1 MIDSS
6 FLSNLIGKSVRVVCK
21 DPVDCGTVP
30 VLTLREVSPLGI
42 VGEGGGDQH
51 FLPWTEVVEIS
62 PSQCSCANSADSGDL
77 VSAAFA
83 DSEP

>member
-1 MIDSS
+1 MSLGRFQNCNQPGMNNFRRHGVED
-6 FLSNLIGKSVRVVCK
+6 
-21 DPVDCGTVP
+21 
-30 VLTLREVSPLGI
+30 ELGI

-51 FLPWTEVVEIS
+51 FFPWSEVVEIS
-62 PSQCSCANSADSGDL
+62 ASAGLADGADL

>member
-1 MIDSS
+1 MIDSN
-6 FLSNLIGKSVRVVCK
+6 FLSNLIGKPVRVVCK
-21 DPVDCGTVP
+21 DPLACGTVP

-42 VGEGGGDQH
+42 VGEGGGQH
-51 FLPWTEVVEIS
+51 FFPWTEVVEIS
-62 PSQCSCANSADSGDL
+62 ASPGFVDDGDL

>member
-6 FLSNLIGKSVRVVCK
+6 FLSNLIGKPIRVVCK
-21 DPVDCGTVP
+21 DPLDCGTVP

-42 VGEGGGDQH
+42 VGEGCGDQH
-51 FLPWTEVVEIS
+51 FFPWTEVVEIS
-62 PSQCSCANSADSGDL
+62 ASPRHVEDGEL
-77 VSAAFA
+77 VSVAFA

>member
-1 MIDSS
+1 MKDSS
-6 FLSNLIGKSVRVVCK
+6 FLSNLIGKPIRVVCK

-42 VGEGGGDQH
+42 VGEGCGDQH
-51 FLPWTEVVEIS
+51 FFPWTEVVEIS
-62 PSQCSCANSADSGDL
+62 PSPGTFDYEEA

>member
-1 MIDSS
+1 MQDSS
-6 FLSNLIGKSVRVVCK
+6 FLSNLIGKPIRVVCK
-21 DPVDCGTVP
+21 DPVDYGTVP
-30 VLTLREVSPLGI
+30 LLTLREVSPLGI

-51 FLPWTEVVEIS
+51 FFPWTEVVEIS
-62 PSQCSCANSADSGDL
+62 AGPGFAEEGEL

>member
-1 MIDSS
+1 MNDSS
-6 FLSNLIGKSVRVVCK
+6 FLSNLIGKPIRVVCK

-51 FLPWTEVVEIS
+51 FFPWTEVVEIS
-62 PSQCSCANSADSGDL
+62 ASPGFTEGGDFA
-77 VSAAFA
+77 SAAFA

>member
-1 MIDSS
+1 MTDSS
-6 FLSNLIGKSVRVVCK
+6 FLSNLIGKPIRVVCK

-51 FLPWTEVVEIS
+51 FFPWTEVVEIS
-62 PSQCSCANSADSGDL
+62 ASPGPAEGGDIG
-77 VSAAFA
+77 SAAFA

>member
-1 MIDSS
+1 MQDSS
-6 FLSNLIGKSVRVVCK
+6 FLSNLIGKPIRVVCK
-21 DPVDCGTVP
+21 DPVDYGTVP
-30 VLTLREVSPLGI
+30 LLTLREVSPLGI

-51 FLPWTEVVEIS
+51 FFPWAEVVEIRAS
-62 PSQCSCANSADSGDL
+62 PGLADGADL

>member
-1 MIDSS
+1 MTDSS
-6 FLSNLIGKSVRVVCK
+6 FLSSLIGKPIRVVCK
-21 DPVDCGTVP
+21 DPVDCGAVP

-51 FLPWTEVVEIS
+51 FFPWTEVVEIS
-62 PSQCSCANSADSGDL
+62 ASPGLNEDGEL

>member
-1 MIDSS
+1 MIDSN
-6 FLSNLIGKSVRVVCK
+6 FLSENLIGKPIPVMCK

-30 VLTLREVSPLGI
+30 GTHFARSLPDSGI

-51 FLPWTEVVEIS
+51 FFPWTEVVEIS
-62 PSQCSCANSADSGDL
+62 ASPGSVDDGEL
-77 VSAAFA
+77 VSAGFA

>member
-1 MIDSS
+1 MNDSS
-6 FLSNLIGKSVRVVCK
+6 FLGGLIGKPVRVVCK
-21 DPVDCGTVP
+21 DPLDCGTVP

-62 PSQCSCANSADSGDL
+62 ASPGYVDDGEL

>member
-1 MIDSS
+1 MIDSN
-6 FLSNLIGKSVRVVCK
+6 FLSNLIGKPIRVVCK

-42 VGEGGGDQH
+42 VGDGGGDQH
-51 FLPWTEVVEIS
+51 FFPWTEVVEIS
-62 PSQCSCANSADSGDL
+62 ASPRFIEDGEL

>member
-1 MIDSS
+1 MTESS
-6 FLSNLIGKSVRVVCK
+6 FLSSLIGKPIRVLCK
-21 DPVDCGTVP
+21 DPLDCGTVP

-42 VGEGGGDQH
+42 VGEGCGDQH
-51 FLPWTEVVEIS
+51 FFPWTEVVEIS
-62 PSQCSCANSADSGDL
+62 PSPAHAEDGDL